1 MGQEQRLPRGKRTS
15 SELEFGLIL
24 NLGWGSGWWP
34 AVLDA
39 LGSLEKLRTVK
50 IPEGEGDRSRQN
62 QGVWQGMEPLQEV
75 D

>member
-1 MGQEQRLPRGKRTS
+1 M
-15 SELEFGLIL
+15 
-24 NLGWGSGWWP
+24 
-34 AVLDA
+34 LDA

-50 IPEGEGDRSRQN
+50 ITEGEGDRSRQN